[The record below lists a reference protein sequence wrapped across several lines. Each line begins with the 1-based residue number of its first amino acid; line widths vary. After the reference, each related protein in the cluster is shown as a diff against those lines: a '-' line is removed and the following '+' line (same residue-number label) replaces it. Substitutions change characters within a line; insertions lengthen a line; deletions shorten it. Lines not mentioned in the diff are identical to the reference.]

1 MVTGAGGMFGTD
13 LCTVLEADHDVV
25 ARDLADFDI
34 ADHDATVSAIS
45 EAHPEAI
52 VHAAAFTDVEA
63 CEDRRQDAFRS
74 NALGSMNVAA
84 GAREAGAYL
93 VYMSTDYVFDG
104 RKRDPYVEFDEPRPL
119 NFYGLTKL
127 YGERY
132 VSELTTRHLIVRT
145 SWLFGP
151 NGRNFVDTILAKAS
165 DGGTLKV
172 VNDQRGCP
180 TYTMD
185 LARAVGAAIV
195 QGLEGVIHITNSGE
209 ATWFDL
215 ASKALEL
222 AGIKADIQPVET
234 DLYPVKAKR
243 PAYSVLGSL
252 VLESCGI
259 PALPPWV
266 EGVRDHLRRRGML
279 SPARA

>member
-1 MVTGAGGMFGTD
+1 MVTGAGGMLGTD
-13 LCTVLEADHDVV
+13 LCTVLETDNEVV

-45 EAHPEAI
+45 EAHPDVI
-52 VHAAAFTDVEA
+52 VHAGAFTDVEA
-63 CEDRRQDAFRS
+63 CEDRRQEAFRA
-74 NALGSMNVAA
+74 NAVGSMNVAA

-104 RKRDPYVEFDEPRPL
+104 RKREPYVEFDEPRPL

-132 VSELTTRHLIVRT
+132 VRELTTQHLIVRT

-151 NGRNFVDTILAKAS
+151 NGRNFIDTIIAKAS
-165 DGGTLKV
+165 GGEKLKV

-185 LARAVGAAIV
+185 LARAVAEAITRR
-195 QGLEGVIHITNSGE
+195 LEGVIHITNTGE

-215 ASKALEL
+215 AARTLEL
-222 AGIKADIQPVET
+222 AGIKADIEPVET

-252 VLESCGI
+252 VMESCGI

-266 EGVRDHLRRRGML
+266 DGVKDHLRRKGL
-279 SPARA
+279 LAPAAG